1 RSGVVAFGRLQIGR
15 AHASGSWRL
24 SGAGTGRSG
33 CRLRSRRCRNPAE
46 ANFEFVDE
54 ALLRIIHRDPAKLPR
69 RFEKNHA
76 AEALARR
83 RRHGWAAV
91 FLPPEYETR
100 IPVERF
106 DPAFDRDRALKV
118 GQCAVFEGIR
128 REFVSDQRELMG
140 GLRAK
145 ADIASADVHAFRQ
158 TAELLI

>member
-1 RSGVVAFGRLQIGR
+1 
-15 AHASGSWRL
+15 
-24 SGAGTGRSG
+24 
-33 CRLRSRRCRNPAE
+33 
-46 ANFEFVDE
+46 
-54 ALLRIIHRDPAKLPR
+54 
-69 RFEKNHA
+69 EKNHA

-158 TAELLI
+158 TAELLIENRASERPSDVPRASVAYARARACSRPLKACFTSATVSLWSAVRPAIASNTANKFRVL